1 MFRFVSFCLQVHVR
15 QLTVDEGG
23 ESWLSVEHIRLKDQ
37 DSLEDSLHVKLKAE
51 PQHGSIY
58 LDGTPMSPGQT
69 FTVRDLKNLKVRS
82 DVVHCEHFK

>member
-1 MFRFVSFCLQVHVR
+1 MR
-15 QLTVDEGG
+15 QMKVDEGG
-23 ESWLSVEHIRLKDQ
+23 ESWVSEEHMRLTDQ
-37 DSLEDSLHVKLKAE
+37 DSLEDSLHVKLKTE

-82 DVVHCEHFK
+82 DVVHHSLFGFIVNTLSSI

>member
-1 MFRFVSFCLQVHVR
+1 M
-15 QLTVDEGG
+15 DEGG
-23 ESWLSVEHIRLKDQ
+23 ESWVSEEHMRLTDQ
-37 DSLEDSLHVKLKAE
+37 DSLEDSLHVKLMME

-82 DVVHCEHFK
+82 DVVHHSLLGFIVNTLSSI